1 MAKCSTSKASL
12 QQKDYLR
19 EHEVTDEEME
29 DIVLRESVGTC
40 IRCGD
45 PLFRATSPG
54 MLTSAS
60 NAMKTSMPSSKAEI
74 RDDRKEDLFMEIN
87 RGDVFYVNRSE
98 TIGSE
103 QRSGRPAIIVSIQ
116 SAMSTA
122 LWSRSCT

>member
-1 MAKCSTSKASL
+1 
-12 QQKDYLR
+12 
-19 EHEVTDEEME
+19 
-29 DIVLRESVGTC
+29 
-40 IRCGD
+40 
-45 PLFRATSPG
+45 
-54 MLTSAS
+54 
-60 NAMKTSMPSSKAEI
+60 MKTSMPSSKAEI

-103 QRSGRPAIIVSIQ
+103 QRPAGPPLSYPIQ